1 MKFRTLASVLLAVL
15 VQFELFALNKEEAIK
30 LFSQAN
36 EYYRKGEFSKAEE
49 TYTRI
54 LSEGY
59 VSKEVLF
66 NLGNVYYRLGEFHK
80 SILFYERAK
89 LIDPFDEDINFNL
102 LMANLR
108 IVDKFQEKPKF
119 FVKEFWENLRD
130 SLSSSQWAT
139 IGLISIWFASICFSL
154 FLLILSAKARKIFF
168 LFGVVFL
175 GSFLLTIGL
184 GISRYN
190 YETNH
195 NRAIVISMNSY
206 IKSSPDQTSTDLL
219 IIHQGTQVEILDEI
233 GDWYKIML
241 PNGNI
246 GWLKKQDVEKI

>member
-1 MKFRTLASVLLAVL
+1 MRMRTLVWLLILFL
-15 VQFELFALNKEEAIK
+15 VQMELLSLDKDEANK

-49 TYTRI
+49 IYKKI

-66 NLGNVYYRLGEFHK
+66 NLGNVYYRLGEYHK
-80 SILFYERAK
+80 GILFYERAK

-102 LMANLR
+102 QMANLR
-108 IVDKFQEKPKF
+108 IVDKFQERPKF

-139 IGLISIWFASICFSL
+139 IGLISIWFASVCFSL

-168 LFGVVFL
+168 LFGFLFL
-175 GSFLLTIGL
+175 GSFFLTVGL
-184 GISRYN
+184 GVSRYN
-190 YETNH
+190 FETSH
-195 NRAIVISMNSY
+195 NQAIVFAMNSY
-206 IKSSPDQTSTDLL
+206 IKSSPDATSTDLL
-219 IIHQGTQVEILDEI
+219 IIHQGTKVEILDEI
-233 GDWYKIML
+233 GDWYKIVL

-246 GWLKKQDVEKI
+246 GWINKRDVEKI